1 MNKKFNKN
9 NNAPLNIAII
19 FAVIV
24 GLLAAFWFGERG
36 LGIVIAL
43 AMLFNL
49 FVAGLF
55 GAAIPILLH
64 RFKVDPAVGASVLL
78 TTVTDVIGFFAFL
91 GLAYIMLTN

>member
-1 MNKKFNKN
+1 
-9 NNAPLNIAII
+9 
-19 FAVIV
+19 
-24 GLLAAFWFGERG
+24 
-36 LGIVIAL
+36 
-43 AMLFNL
+43 MLFNL

-91 GLAYIMLTN
+91 GLAYIMLVN